1 LPPAYP
7 FWLPP
12 PERPFIQEVG
22 ANPGKLRIAYTT
34 KAISEVPVH
43 GDCVAAVQEAAM
55 LCDNLGHELIEASPV
70 IDDKLMREIRRYW
83 SLAPATVIEY
93 WRNRLGKE
101 PKPEHFEPMT
111 WTMYEWGRK
120 QDVLFLYRA
129 LEAIQRISEKVAVFF
144 RNYDLFLT
152 PTLAEPPVPLG
163 TFDPTPEE
171 PLQGF
176 IRAASFSP
184 FTGVF
189 NATGHPAMS
198 VPLFWNQEGLP
209 IGTQFV
215 ARYGDEAT
223 LFRPAAQLEMAR
235 PWSGKRPPVWAG

>member
-1 LPPAYP
+1 MPPAYP

-55 LCDNLGHELIEASPV
+55 LCDDLGHELIEASPV
-70 IDDKLMREIRRYW
+70 IDDKRIREIRRYW
-83 SLAPATVIEY
+83 SLSPATVIEY

-163 TFDPTPEE
+163 TFDPTPE
-171 PLQGF
+171 
-176 IRAASFSP
+176 
-184 FTGVF
+184 
-189 NATGHPAMS
+189 
-198 VPLFWNQEGLP
+198 
-209 IGTQFV
+209 
-215 ARYGDEAT
+215 
-223 LFRPAAQLEMAR
+223 
-235 PWSGKRPPVWAG
+235 